1 MLKKLNLQLFAEE
14 EVESGGYEGEEEF
27 IDELDDFD
35 LEDAELE
42 DDELDDDLGEDEE
55 ELDDDEETNPSLDK
69 KTKAIIKHKKEAK
82 AYKEQLQAVQEQ
94 LQNIEL
100 EKEEAKRIK
109 ELEKGGATTDEATK
123 TAKDESEMKKLR
135 IRLTAMELDRL
146 EDKYPGISRYS
157 KELSESKQ
165 QLPEFS
171 YEQLY
176 LANYSKQNEFD
187 RRTKLEQEMVYK
199 NKKARDKS
207 LDRSNPRTKKTTK
220 LSKEDER
227 TYQYLRNS
235 KPTLTRKQYKALMDS
250 DTLE

>member
-1 MLKKLNLQLFAEE
+1 MLKKLNLQLFSDEE
-14 EVESGGYEGEEEF
+14 MESGDYEGEEE
-27 IDELDDFD
+27 IVDDPEDLD
-35 LEDAELE
+35 LEDE
-42 DDELDDDLGEDEE
+42 DQEDDLGDDLDEEDELDDDA
-55 ELDDDEETNPSLDK
+55 NSSLDK
-69 KTKAIIKHKKEAK
+69 KTKAIIRHKKEAK
-82 AYKEQLQAVQEQ
+82 AYKEQLQEAQEQ

-109 ELEKGGATTDEATK
+109 ELEKGGVSTDEATK

-146 EDKYPGISRYS
+146 EDKYPGINRYS
-157 KELSESKQ
+157 KELSEAKQ
-165 QLPEFS
+165 KLPEFS

-207 LDRSNPRTKKTTK
+207 LDRSNPRTNKTVK

>member
-1 MLKKLNLQLFAEE
+1 MLEKINLQLFSDEE
-14 EVESGGYEGEEEF
+14 MEAGGYEGVEEF
-27 IDELDDFD
+27 IEDPEDLD
-35 LEDAELE
+35 LEDEDLE
-42 DDELDDDLGEDEE
+42 EDELDDDLEEYEE
-55 ELDDDEETNPSLDK
+55 ELDEETNPSLDK

-109 ELEKGGATTDEATK
+109 ELEKGGVSTDEATK

-135 IRLTAMELDRL
+135 IRLTSMELDRL

-187 RRTKLEQEMVYK
+187 RKTKLEQEMVYK

>member
-1 MLKKLNLQLFAEE
+1 MLKKLNLQLFSDEE
-14 EVESGGYEGEEEF
+14 MEDGGYEGEEEL
-27 IDELDDFD
+27 IDDPENLD
-35 LEDAELE
+35 LEDLDQ
-42 DDELDDDLGEDEE
+42 DDELDDDLEDEDE
-55 ELDDDEETNPSLDK
+55 DLEDDETNPSLDK
-69 KTKAIIKHKKEAK
+69 KTKAIIRHKKEAK

-100 EKEEAKRIK
+100 EKEESKRIK
-109 ELEKGGATTDEATK
+109 ELEKGGVSTDEATK

-135 IRLTAMELDRL
+135 IKLTAMELDRL

-157 KELSESKQ
+157 KELSEAKQ
-165 QLPEFS
+165 KLPEFS

-207 LDRSNPRTKKTTK
+207 LDRSNPRTKKTVK

-235 KPTLTRKQYKALMDS
+235 KPNLTRKQYKALMDS